1 MTTRDFAKMLQKIT
15 ENDIEDMGEDNDG
28 HRIFAIHI
36 NGKVSSLVFD
46 DMDVKSFIQWND
58 NDSNKILT

>member
-15 ENDIEDMGEDNDG
+15 ENDIEDLGEDIEG

-36 NGKVSSLVFD
+36 NGKVSSLVYD
-46 DMDVKSFIQWND
+46 DMNIDSFVQWK
-58 NDSNKILT
+58 NKD

>member
-15 ENDIEDMGEDNDG
+15 ENDIEDMGEDIDG
-28 HRIFAIHI
+28 HRIFAVHI

-46 DMDVKSFIQWND
+46 DMDIKSFPQWSGDPN
-58 NDSNKILT
+58 NILT